1 MIKEKLKQ
9 VKNLKELLEI
19 AEKDTMMFRLA
30 VKSLNLKEL
39 LSLLDKLD
47 LPIPDDDDVINFLID
62 QLTKKLQ
69 DYFIKAVLS

>member
-47 LPIPDDDDVINFLID
+47 LPIPNDDVIAFLTD